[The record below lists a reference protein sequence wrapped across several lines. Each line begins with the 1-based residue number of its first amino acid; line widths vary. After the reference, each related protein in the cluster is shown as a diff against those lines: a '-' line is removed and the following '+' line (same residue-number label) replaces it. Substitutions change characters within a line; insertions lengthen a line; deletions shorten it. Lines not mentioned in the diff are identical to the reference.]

1 MADIERT
8 EISDSQQYVTGDMVE
23 DAANVLGNHYV
34 ACRALFTGIIFCT
47 CGECFKTMK
56 QFREHVAEIIL
67 IRHTAILKRKVM
79 QNNPSVS
86 QYVRDI
92 ISAVQKFMKK
102 GKNDGN

>member
-1 MADIERT
+1 
-8 EISDSQQYVTGDMVE
+8 
-23 DAANVLGNHYV
+23 
-34 ACRALFTGIIFCT
+34 
-47 CGECFKTMK
+47 MK